1 VIKFTQK
8 EELTVV
14 IIMTILTMDLMLGKK
29 NENRFY
35 FLLDMFSKLQIH
47 IGSVGQ
53 YFNIKNFSPSLLFVE

>member
-47 IGSVGQ
+47 IGSVGK